1 MTRTIGADLRERL
14 AMAGCY
20 PKRVAPGGSEI
31 WFSPH
36 LNCEFTVERHI
47 ADAAAANATLRRAG
61 MEDAF

>member
-1 MTRTIGADLRERL
+1 
-14 AMAGCY
+14 MAGCY
-20 PKRVAPGGSEI
+20 PKRVAPGGSET

-47 ADAAAANATLRRAG
+47 ADSAAANATLRRAG